1 MLDRAKLLQQL
12 ESQADNLF
20 IDYSQEFSLAQRV
33 WHEIAQDP
41 LFAHKI
47 KAVNAPW
54 LLPGWS
60 DTLDKTVAV
69 GQANTQYT
77 AFAVDGSQIYPDKH
91 QGTTCYLIN
100 IGSVCIWYGQP
111 KPVWLWSEPYVFVNE
126 QQEFEC
132 SPEELVNCRR
142 QELELKIGLAQAQ
155 EKIQEDGLFLF
166 DGSLIFWHLE
176 AKGPQVKHRF
186 LSCYLTLLSQF
197 HTQKILHAGYISL
210 PKSKELANLVRVAL
224 CEFDCSRDEYKKI
237 EHVNDATICK
247 GFLQEGE
254 RTIVFKHNSPLMQC
268 YPEQLQPHFFYIHV
282 GNEVGRVEIP
292 AWIAQ
297 DEVLLEQVCATIL
310 DQCRKGNGYP
320 VVLAESHEQAVIK
333 GPDREFFYH
342 LIAKFGFENNKIMIR
357 SQKSIK
363 KRGIGI

>member
-155 EKIQEDGLFLF
+155 EKIQERL
-166 DGSLIFWHLE
+166 
-176 AKGPQVKHRF
+176 
-186 LSCYLTLLSQF
+186 
-197 HTQKILHAGYISL
+197 
-210 PKSKELANLVRVAL
+210 
-224 CEFDCSRDEYKKI
+224 
-237 EHVNDATICK
+237 
-247 GFLQEGE
+247 
-254 RTIVFKHNSPLMQC
+254 
-268 YPEQLQPHFFYIHV
+268 
-282 GNEVGRVEIP
+282 
-292 AWIAQ
+292 
-297 DEVLLEQVCATIL
+297 
-310 DQCRKGNGYP
+310 
-320 VVLAESHEQAVIK
+320 
-333 GPDREFFYH
+333 
-342 LIAKFGFENNKIMIR
+342 
-357 SQKSIK
+357 
-363 KRGIGI
+363 